1 VARPAPRQQA
11 RQRPGAGRPV
21 ELRIDPVDNQRLAR
35 LCGALDANLRQ
46 IESALDVS
54 IARRGARFSVQGE
67 PRQAERAARALE
79 HFYSKAAEDL
89 TLDDVQLGLTELA
102 QGSAPANE
110 QAHPPLL
117 TRRSDLHGRTP
128 HQVQYVENILANDIT
143 FGIGPAGTGKTY
155 LAVACAVDALERD
168 KVKRI
173 VLVRPA
179 VEAGERLGFLPGDLA
194 QKVDPYLRPLY
205 DALYDLLGFDKT
217 AKLLERGTIELA
229 PLAYMR
235 GRTLNHAFIILDEAQ
250 NTTPEQM
257 KMFLTRIGFGAKAV
271 VTGDVT
277 QIDLAR
283 GQKSGLIEARRI
295 LSEVRGIAFTEFGAQ
310 DVVRHPLVA
319 RIIDAYEKDSRP
331 DEAAPR

>member
-1 VARPAPRQQA
+1 MASKA
-11 RQRPGAGRPV
+11 V
-21 ELRIDPVDNQRLAR
+21 EVKLEPVDNQRLAR
-35 LCGALDANLRQ
+35 LCGALDENLRQ
-46 IESALDVS
+46 IESALDVT
-54 IARRGARFSVQGE
+54 IARRAGKFTVRGE
-67 PRQAERAARALE
+67 QAQRAAQALE
-79 HFYSKAAEDL
+79 HFYERASSDL
-89 TLDDVQLGLTELA
+89 SVEDVQLGLTELSSNSVA
-102 QGSAPANE
+102 GKAEEPQ
-110 QAHPPLL
+110 LL
-117 TRRSDLHGRTP
+117 TRRADLHGRTP
-128 HQVQYVENILANDIT
+128 HQVQYIERILAHDCTI
-143 FGIGPAGTGKTY
+143 GIGPAGTGKTY

-205 DALYDLLGFDKT
+205 DALYDLMGFEKT
-217 AKLLERGTIELA
+217 GKLLERGTIELA

-235 GRTLNHAFIILDEAQ
+235 GRTLNHSFIILDEAQ

-271 VTGDVT
+271 VNGDIT
-277 QIDLAR
+277 QIDLPR

-295 LSEVRGIAFTEFGAQ
+295 LSGVRGIAFTEFGAQ

-319 RIIDAYEKDSRP
+319 RIIDAYEKHTQ
-331 DEAAPR
+331 EEE